1 MEHLYYEIN
10 LSEMFCYKQIHKI
23 WKVVSNIKKFHESG
37 KLNKPGWDKCFNLYM
52 HNDKKWL
59 NIL

>member
-1 MEHLYYEIN
+1 
-10 LSEMFCYKQIHKI
+10 MFRYKQIHKI
-23 WKVVSNIKKFHESG
+23 WKVVSNIRKFHESG
-37 KLNKPGWDKCFNLYM
+37 KLNKPVWDKSFNLHM